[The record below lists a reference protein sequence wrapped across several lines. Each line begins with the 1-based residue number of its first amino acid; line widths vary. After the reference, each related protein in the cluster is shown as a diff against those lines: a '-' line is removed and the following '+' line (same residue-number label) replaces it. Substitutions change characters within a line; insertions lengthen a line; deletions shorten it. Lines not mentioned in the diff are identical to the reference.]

1 MVTALQILGALG
13 VFLFGM
19 KVMSEG
25 VQKFAGSR
33 MRTALA
39 SITGNRFKGV
49 LTGLVTTGLVQ
60 SSSATT
66 VLVVSFVNVGLL
78 TLIESIG
85 VIMGANLGTTVTAWI
100 VASIGKFSLSSIAI
114 PIIGIGFPIFFI
126 SKGRAKSVGE
136 FLVGF
141 GLLFLGLDLLKDFVP
156 DLKTGIAEQK
166 DQAAIETLQ
175 TWIGYLSGK
184 GYLSY
189 ILFMIG
195 GILLT
200 LIVQS
205 SSAAMAITV
214 TCAIQGW
221 FPGDEMEVFRLSAAV
236 VLGENI
242 GTTVTAWLA
251 ALGANT
257 QAKRAARA
265 HFMFN
270 VIGVIWMLA
279 LFIPFTTMVW
289 NLAQH
294 LPAGLKSDISSFQS
308 SEIAF
313 STAIF
318 HTAFNLINI
327 GVLVWF
333 VPQIAAVVVKW
344 VPEKKTG
351 ENKRLRYI
359 SQNLVDMGELN
370 IAEAEDSV
378 RKMATHCHVMYKG
391 YVEALNSP
399 EKDLSS
405 EISRLK
411 KMEEEAD
418 LMMQDITEYLVKC
431 VARDMTPE
439 HAGNVAA
446 MIRIV
451 AELEESTDCIYRLVK
466 LTERRYNKGHKF
478 TPHHNKQIT
487 QMTDLVGQAL
497 GAVENFLLRHV
508 PAEVMTSVKSLENQT
523 SSMRKSFNKEA
534 MKRMSEGDIRVEMLY
549 TDMNNQL
556 RNLGNHAYGILEAS
570 EAASVH

>member
-1 MVTALQILGALG
+1 MVTVLQILGALG

-25 VQKFAGSR
+25 IQKFAGSR
-33 MRTALA
+33 MRSALS

-100 VASIGKFSLSSIAI
+100 VATMGKFSLADIAI
-114 PIIGIGFPIFFI
+114 PIIGIGFPIFFVG
-126 SKGRAKSVGE
+126 KGRTKALGE
-136 FLVGF
+136 FILGF
-141 GLLFLGLDLLKDFVP
+141 GLLFLGLDLLKGAVP
-156 DLKTGIAEQK
+156 DLKSGIAQGQ
-166 DQAAIETLQ
+166 DQGAIDAIRYVISLVS
-175 TWIGYLSGK
+175 GY

-189 ILFMIG
+189 VFFMIG

-214 TCAIQGW
+214 TCAINGW
-221 FPGDEMEVFRLSAAV
+221 LSGDPVEAFRISAAV

-265 HFMFN
+265 HFLFN
-270 VIGVIWMLA
+270 VIGVIWMLVVF
-279 LFIPFTTMVW
+279 LPFTQMVW

-294 LPAGLKSDISSFQS
+294 LPSGLRDLDSSYAS

-327 GVLVWF
+327 FALVWF
-333 VPQIAAVVVKW
+333 VPQIASVVVKW
-344 VPEKKTG
+344 VPEKEIG

-359 SQNLVDMGELN
+359 SQNLVDLGELN

-378 RKMATHCHVMYKG
+378 RKMATLCNVMFKG
-391 YVEALNSP
+391 YVEALTSP

-411 KMEEEAD
+411 YMEEEAD

-431 VARDMTPE
+431 VARDMTAE

-451 AELEESTDCIYRLVK
+451 AELEEATDCIYRLVK
-466 LTERRYNKGHKF
+466 LTEKRYNKNHKF
-478 TPHHNKQIT
+478 TGHHNKQIT
-487 QMTDLVGQAL
+487 QLTDIVGQAL
-497 GAVENFLLRHV
+497 GAVENFLLHEV
-508 PAEVMTSVKSLENQT
+508 PSEVMTSVKSLENQ
-523 SSMRKSFNKEA
+523 SRSMRKSFNKQA
-534 MKRMSEGDIRVEMLY
+534 IKRMSEGDIRVEMLY
-549 TDMNNQL
+549 TDMNNEL
-556 RNLGNHAYGILEAS
+556 RALGNHAYGILEAS
-570 EAASVH
+570 QTASFR